1 MINLLKDIIYA
12 NDTTYSTLSF
22 FMILNENLIKD
33 YKEILIMFDHLLENN
48 KFDEETRDLLI
59 YKKAVYSSNYI
70 DESELLNVL
79 KPLLSKESIWEP
91 HALLIMGDFFVS
103 KKEYSK
109 AKEFYVEIMS
119 IKNLQPNIYD
129 KAKSQLEFIDNK

>member
-1 MINLLKDIIYA
+1 MQAKIYYENGNSLEALNLLKDIIYA

-91 HALLIMGDFFVS
+91 HALLIMGDFFV
-103 KKEYSK
+103 
-109 AKEFYVEIMS
+109 
-119 IKNLQPNIYD
+119 
-129 KAKSQLEFIDNK
+129 